1 MQGLQQ
7 TEFEALKEKIK
18 DIKFASM
25 TTVEL
30 DGDLHSRPM
39 STHGMDPDGTLWFL
53 TYKNSNKVRELQ
65 RNQHVSLA
73 YSDHSA
79 DTYVAASGLA
89 EVVDDRQK
97 IHELWN
103 DGLKAWFPNG
113 KDDPNIT
120 LVKVKP
126 HQAEYWDRPGGK
138 MMTLFEMAKAAITGQ
153 PDKTARDVKFGD
165 EPM

>member
-39 STHGMDPDGTLWFL
+39 STHDMEPDGTLWFL

-65 RNQHVSLA
+65 QNQHVSLA
-73 YSDHSA
+73 YSDHVS
-79 DTYVAASGLA
+79 DTYVSAAGLA
-89 EVVDDRQK
+89 SVVDDRQK
-97 IHELWN
+97 IHELWS
-103 DGLKAWFPNG
+103 DVLKAWFPNG
-113 KDDPNIT
+113 PDDPNIT

-165 EPM
+165 EPA